1 MKASEKKCGVT
12 DSVRSV
18 LWHRLHEIVK
28 EEYGVREM
36 KIFLPIPKEFR
47 EVYSLPE
54 NVTRFCAD
62 CYGDYIKIRVRVGRR
77 YVDLHD
83 YDWDAGE
90 GYSVDEFLAV
100 FVENQDKKD
109 SEIQKMLKKRA

>member
-1 MKASEKKCGVT
+1 MKASEKLYSDT
-12 DSVRSV
+12 ESVRAV
-18 LWHRLHEIVK
+18 LWERLREIVHD
-28 EEYGVREM
+28 EYGVKEI
-36 KIFLPIPKEFR
+36 KIFRPIPEELR
-47 EVYSLPE
+47 EVFKLPE

-77 YVDLHD
+77 YVDLRD

-100 FVENQDKKD
+100 FIENQDKKD
-109 SEIQKMLKKRA
+109 SEIRKMLKKRA